1 MSLENP
7 PSRTSAG
14 DAFTTLVVQ
23 ILRLNGHLTAAGDA
37 LARPAG
43 QTSARWQV
51 MGVVEHGPATV
62 AQVARALGLA
72 RQSVQRI
79 ADLLEKDGLAEFVA
93 NPADRRAELLQ
104 LTDAGRSALRTIQS
118 AQRAW
123 ANTLGAQIGEEDL
136 RRASKV
142 LARVAE
148 VLLSSDPADSVG
160 QNRKS

>member
-1 MSLENP
+1 MSYDDP
-7 PSRTSAG
+7 PSRTPAG
-14 DAFTTLVVQ
+14 DAFTALVVQ
-23 ILRLNGHLTAAGDA
+23 VLRLNGHLTAAGDA

-79 ADLLEKDGLAEFVA
+79 ADLLEGDGLAEFIP
-93 NPADRRAELLQ
+93 NPADRRAALLQ
-104 LTDAGRSALRTIQS
+104 LTVAGRAALRTIQT

-123 ANTLGAQIGEEDL
+123 ADALGAEIGEDAL
-136 RRASKV
+136 RQASEV

-148 VLLSSDPADSVG
+148 VVASRG
-160 QNRKS
+160 YGER